1 MTSKEQFIANKNL
14 AGWWGVVASDSKFDT
29 VLLHAVGMAMEG
41 MASQEQR
48 DGALK
53 FKEIL
58 LTMAIPESAPVS
70 FIKPGLHHNLD
81 EPHKTVEAPK
91 KDEAPPKPK
100 EPPKKK
106 R

>member
-1 MTSKEQFIANKNL
+1 MNSKDQFIANKNL
-14 AGWWGVVASDSKFDT
+14 SAWWGTIAGDSRFDS
-29 VLLHAVGMAMEG
+29 VLLHAGGMALEG

-58 LTMAIPESAPVS
+58 LTMAIPEAAPVS
-70 FIKPGLHHNLD
+70 FTKPGLHHNLD
-81 EPHKTVEAPK
+81 EPRKTAEAPK
-91 KDEAPPKPK
+91 TDEAPKPK
-100 EPPKKK
+100 EPTKKK

>member
-1 MTSKEQFIANKNL
+1 MAMCDRQEGSC
-14 AGWWGVVASDSKFDT
+14 
-29 VLLHAVGMAMEG
+29 LLHANGMTLEG
-41 MASQEQR
+41 MASAEQR
-48 DGALK
+48 EGALK

-58 LTMAIPESAPVS
+58 LTMAVPEAAPVS
-70 FIKPGLHHNLD
+70 FIRPGLHHNLD

-91 KDEAPPKPK
+91 PAETTKPK